1 MKKPRISPAL
11 FLFIL
16 APAMGELLSGSSP
29 PVEFFNP
36 INFTIMAILYG
47 GGALIV
53 RELLLRWGKSWPSL
67 LALGAAYGIIE
78 EGVMVQSFFNPY
90 WVDLGNL
97 ATYGRWIGVNWIW
110 TIELIIFHAV
120 VSISIPITLTT
131 LLFPGHKEESWLN
144 VKWFRVILILFG
156 LDILAGVILW
166 GALNPQYPMPWLHVL
181 LAALLSAL
189 LIMMAKKLPVPLAD
203 ENADPS
209 SRKSFF
215 LAGFTGIFL
224 LFFFSWFLPELNM
237 PVIATFMLLL
247 FLPFLILF
255 WIMHLTRGAALPPR
269 RQLALCSGVITLMA
283 ILDQV
288 LMLDPNPPDNR
299 AGMWLVGLFFLG
311 FMIWMD
317 RKLLKDQKG
326 TMESRKENTIQ

>member
-36 INFTIMAILYG
+36 INLTIMAILYG

-53 RELLLRWGKSWPSL
+53 RELLLRWGKGWPSL

-131 LLFPGHKEESWLN
+131 LLFAEQKEKSWLSA
-144 VKWFRVILILFG
+144 KWFRVILILFG
-156 LDILAGVILW
+156 LDVLAGVLLW
-166 GALNPQYPMPWLHVL
+166 GALNPQYPMPWLHVF

-189 LIMMAKKLPVPLAD
+189 LIMMAKRLPVPPVD

-215 LAGFTGIFL
+215 LAGFAGIFL
-224 LFFFSWFLPELNM
+224 LFFFSWFLPELNV

-247 FLPFLILF
+247 FLPLLILF
-255 WIMHLTRGAALPPR
+255 WIKRLTRGAALPPR
-269 RQLALCSGVITLMA
+269 HQLALCSGVITLMA
-283 ILDQV
+283 ILDQI

-299 AGMWLVGLFFLG
+299 AGMWLVGLLFLG

-317 RKLLKDQKG
+317 RKLSKDQKG
-326 TMESRKENTIQ
+326 TMESRNENTLQ